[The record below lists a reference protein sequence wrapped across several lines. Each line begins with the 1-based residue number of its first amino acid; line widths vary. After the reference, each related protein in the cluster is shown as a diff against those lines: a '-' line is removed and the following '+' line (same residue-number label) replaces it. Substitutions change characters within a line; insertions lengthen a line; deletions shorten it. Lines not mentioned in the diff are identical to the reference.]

1 MYISITIPKDD
12 EKLNSL
18 NLFTQDNLG
27 EKNQNYNFNSWDK
40 TLSNNENYNNISN
53 IPFRIISQFDCSGYS
68 NDDDNL
74 GEKNQ
79 NYNFNSWDKT
89 LSNNENYNPFR
100 IISQFDC
107 SGYSN
112 DDCCEKNFS
121 DFIDSSNIYFSNLSK
136 KTEKNESFESNN
148 INKENNEYRG
158 IKTLIPPKENIFV
171 LRDIN
176 ENKKKAINK
185 KRNRSKNKINNE
197 INNII
202 NEKENKS
209 TEERN
214 KIIKVKTFF
223 SNEFGKF
230 INKLLSEKKLG
241 QLFSPEPYF
250 KETTNIEEN
259 LNLMDTTFKTIYEE
273 TRVYYKY
280 TKNESLENNRK
291 IIKKIYDLKN
301 EEIMFALN
309 LTFEEAFKIFMRETE
324 EIDENLQKKV
334 SSLCPK
340 MLKTEYFSSWKT
352 FIHKLEKDLKGK
364 GYNESFIKKYIYDKE
379 EGIRTLSLNM
389 KKWFETKKGR
399 EKKNNVID
407 VPSYL
412 KKKR

>member
-1 MYISITIPKDD
+1 MYISITLPKDD

-18 NLFTQDNLG
+18 NSFTQDNSG
-27 EKNQNYNFNSWDK
+27 EKSQNYNFNSWDK
-40 TLSNNENYNNISN
+40 TLSNNENYNNISDV
-53 IPFRIISQFDCSGYS
+53 PFGIISQFSY
-68 NDDDNL
+68 
-74 GEKNQ
+74 
-79 NYNFNSWDKT
+79 
-89 LSNNENYNPFR
+89 
-100 IISQFDC
+100 

-223 SNEFGKF
+223 SNEFGEF

-241 QLFSPEPYF
+241 QLFQPEPYF

-280 TKNESLENNRK
+280 TKGECLENNRK

-412 KKKR
+412 KNKR